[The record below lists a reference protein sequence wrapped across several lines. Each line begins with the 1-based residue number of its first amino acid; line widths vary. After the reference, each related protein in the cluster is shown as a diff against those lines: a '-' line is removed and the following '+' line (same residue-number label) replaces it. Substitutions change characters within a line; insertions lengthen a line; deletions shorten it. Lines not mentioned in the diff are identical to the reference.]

1 MIFYPYPFVP
11 GACRKIGIKA
21 IREIDMKRILTIAGS
36 DSGGGAGIQAD
47 LKAITLLGGY
57 GMSVLAALT
66 AQNTAGVQAIH
77 EVPASF
83 VAKQIDAVLSDIG
96 ADVIKTGML
105 ANADIIDVVAK
116 KIKQYRI
123 KKVVVD
129 PVMVAKGGA
138 PLLRKEAEDALM
150 NRLIPLALVVTPN
163 LHEASVL
170 TGQTVRSIE
179 EMKRAAHR
187 IYQLGSK
194 YVVIKG
200 GHLKGDATDILF
212 DGKNDTEIRG
222 PRIKTKN
229 THGTGCTF
237 ASAIATL
244 IARGD
249 TVPDAV
255 RKAKTFI
262 TMAIESSLPL
272 GSGTGPTNPFAYVLR
287 EMERYRVIQELKEAL
302 ETLKQKSMG
311 HLIPE
316 VSSNLGYALPGAEG
330 VEDVAAFPGRIVRLK
345 DTVASL
351 SDPEF
356 GASRHIAKIILT
368 VMNFDPGYSSA
379 MNIRYSKENMAQL
392 RGKGFLI
399 GHFDRKLEPRQ
410 VKEKE
415 GSSLEWGV
423 QTVIRRQKKVPD
435 FIYDEGDV
443 GKEPMIR
450 VLGRNPKEV
459 VQKVVKTFG
468 QRQSSNNRK

>member
-1 MIFYPYPFVP
+1 
-11 GACRKIGIKA
+11 
-21 IREIDMKRILTIAGS
+21 MKRILTIAGS

-57 GMSVLAALT
+57 GMSVITALT
-66 AQNTAGVQAIH
+66 AQNTMGVRAIH
-77 EVPASF
+77 EVPPSF
-83 VAKQIDAVLSDIG
+83 VEEQIDAVLSDIG
-96 ADVIKTGML
+96 ADAIKTGML
-105 ANADIIDVVAK
+105 ANAEIIEAVAK
-116 KIKQYRI
+116 KIRQYRMS
-123 KKVVVD
+123 KVVID

-138 PLLRKEAEDALM
+138 SLLRREAEDALIK
-150 NRLIPLALVVTPN
+150 RLIPLALVVTPN

-170 TGQTVRSIE
+170 TGQKVQSVE
-179 EMKRAAHR
+179 EMKKAAHK
-187 IYQLGSK
+187 IYQMGSK

-200 GHLKGDATDILF
+200 GHLKGDATDLLF
-212 DGKNDTEIRG
+212 DGKAYEEVRG
-222 PRIKTKN
+222 RRIETKN

-249 TVPDAV
+249 TVPEAV

-262 TMAIESSLPL
+262 TMAIQSSLSL
-272 GSGTGPTNPFAYVLR
+272 GEGTGPTNPFAYILR
-287 EMERYRVIQELKEAL
+287 EMERYRVIQELKRAL
-302 ETLKQKSMG
+302 ETLRQGHLG

-316 VSSNLGYALPGAEG
+316 VSSNFAYALPGAEG
-330 VEDVAAFPGRIVRLK
+330 AEDVAAFPGRIVRLK

-356 GASRHIAKIILT
+356 GASRHIARIILT
-368 VMNFDPGYSSA
+368 TMHFDPEYCSA
-379 MNIRYSKENMAQL
+379 MNIRYSKENITRL
-392 RGKGFLI
+392 REKGFLI
-399 GHFDRKLEPRQ
+399 GHFDRKQEPRR

-423 QTVIRRQKKVPD
+423 QTVLRRLKKIPD

-450 VLGRNPKEV
+450 VLGRNPWEV
-459 VQKVVKTFG
+459 VNKVQKAIG
-468 QRQSSNNRK
+468 NE